1 MSKKVFAV
9 AWANGLIEFKGS
21 VPKGACVLC
30 RGPEKAVREFVGV
43 TSRHGHKQGVLLV
56 PGVPEA
62 KDQSAAMDALLQ
74 HREWLSSRLPAGVSI
89 GLS

>member
-1 MSKKVFAV
+1 MSKTVFAV
-9 AWANGLIEFKGS
+9 VWASGLIELKGS

-30 RGPEKAVREFVGV
+30 KGPEKSVRKFVDV
-43 TSRHGHKQGVLLV
+43 TSRHAHKQGVRLV

-74 HREWLSSRLPAGVSI
+74 HREWLSSRLPAGVLI
-89 GLS
+89 GRS